1 MSRRSWLALLLLGS
15 LWGASYMFIKIAL
28 DDLSPAMIVFARTA
42 LAALVLVPLA
52 AHRRALGGLSGALG
66 AIAVLALVQ
75 VAGPFL
81 LISAGEQEISSSLTG
96 ILVSSMPLFT
106 AVLAIWV
113 DHAERSTGPRA
124 VGLVGGFAGVA
135 LLIGVDLGGSSNALL
150 GGLAV
155 TLAALG
161 YAIGSFI
168 VKRTV
173 VELEPVGV
181 AAATIV
187 ASTVLVAPLAL
198 ASAPGELPGLDTVG
212 AMLALGLVGTGLA
225 FAIFY
230 TLTASIG
237 PARVALVTYIAPA
250 FAVFYGVTLLG
261 ERASVGTFAGLVL
274 IVGGSWL
281 AAGGSLPGRRRA
293 ARPVPEY
300 VPAEGTGPVGRRRP
314 AESRAA

>member
-28 DDLSPAMIVFARTA
+28 DDLSPAMVVFLRTA

-52 AHRRALGGLSGALG
+52 AQRHALTGLSTSLG
-66 AIAVLALVQ
+66 IIVVLALVQ
-75 VAGPFL
+75 VAAPFL
-81 LISAGEQEISSSLTG
+81 LISAGEQEISSSLAG

-113 DHAERSTGPRA
+113 DRAERSTGGRA
-124 VGLVGGFAGVA
+124 LGLVAGFLGVA

-150 GGLAV
+150 GGIAV
-155 TLAALG
+155 TLAGLG

-168 VKRTV
+168 VKRSSV
-173 VELEPVGV
+173 KLAPVGI
-181 AAATIV
+181 AAGTMV
-187 ASTVLVAPLAL
+187 ASTVFVAPVAL
-198 ASAPGELPGLDTVG
+198 ASGPDAVPGLDTVG
-212 AMLALGLVGTGLA
+212 AMLGLGLLGTGLA

-237 PARVALVTYIAPA
+237 PARVALVTYIAPV
-250 FAVFYGVTLLG
+250 FAVLYGVLLLGEEISAGTLLG
-261 ERASVGTFAGLVL
+261 LIL

-281 AAGGSLPGRRRA
+281 AAGQSFPRLRRRGAPVHTTASPHTKSTLERQA
-293 ARPVPEY
+293 A
-300 VPAEGTGPVGRRRP
+300 
-314 AESRAA
+314 